1 MQSERNGRRENYT
14 PHGLHP
20 HLARIGQTLAF
31 VASLDVIQ
39 RQGAIRDNNVL
50 TQREDSEGLICL
62 CPSPHTTSRNK
73 KKAAIPSPKTN
84 IEKKRNKKRFFLS
97 PKNFRKARKKRMESA
112 YRLHRR
118 TCYTKKEPL
127 RRISEVLKVAATY
140 SPTTQC
146 STIGDAVSRCCPRPS
161 ASPLCRAPLR
171 SALSRARAPQ
181 ARTAHTPHGA
191 HRTP

>member
-1 MQSERNGRRENYT
+1 M
-14 PHGLHP
+14 L
-20 HLARIGQTLAF
+20 
-31 VASLDVIQ
+31 
-39 RQGAIRDNNVL
+39 GA
-50 TQREDSEGLICL
+50 
-62 CPSPHTTSRNK
+62 
-73 KKAAIPSPKTN
+73 
-84 IEKKRNKKRFFLS
+84 
-97 PKNFRKARKKRMESA
+97 
-112 YRLHRR
+112 
-118 TCYTKKEPL
+118 
-127 RRISEVLKVAATY
+127 LKVAATY